1 MTIWK
6 EIKLNPDDT
15 ATPTYDSEIFSV
27 TKSDGTTTVGTQQG
41 DTITVEAGG
50 LNGDNW
56 IGTIRKVIDNNLL
69 FRLKRKLLK

>member
-1 MTIWK
+1 M
-6 EIKLNPDDT
+6 LSLDP
-15 ATPTYDSEIFSV
+15 ASTPTYDSETFSV

-56 IGTIRKVIDNNLL
+56 IGTISKV
-69 FRLKRKLLK
+69 